1 MAVIVGLIL
10 TVVSGAYL
18 LTVVSS
24 SAFRILFFDAG
35 IRSLVV
41 NNLLASHVLFLLI
54 AILAVAASMRS
65 LFVIRNTD
73 LMIGNKRV
81 LLTIAVIALLIA
93 VVLGYES
100 AVLSKSVLLD
110 LLLRTKS

>member
-24 SAFRILFFDAG
+24 SAFRVLFFDAG
-35 IRSLVV
+35 VRSLVV
-41 NNLLASHVLFLLI
+41 NNMLASHVLFLLI
-54 AILAVAASMRS
+54 AVLAVTASMRS

-73 LMIGNKRV
+73 LMIGNKRT
-81 LLTIAVIALLIA
+81 LLTIAVVAFIIAL
-93 VVLGYES
+93 VLGYEC
-100 AVLSKSVLLD
+100 AVLAKTVLLD

>member
-65 LFVIRNTD
+65 LFVI
-73 LMIGNKRV
+73 
-81 LLTIAVIALLIA
+81 ALLIA